1 MIKSRFVFFL
11 AAAVL
16 LIGYSVGGCAAE
28 PAAPPP
34 PEEEEEEEAQPVA
47 PADEALETFTIKQ
60 SSGFS
65 KEGGWVK
72 WIEEPWGE
80 YVVGCTDGR
89 VTREMYYD
97 GSLCAFPDTI
107 EAIEEGIA
115 DMGFVWVP
123 MHSGRFPL
131 MKLFSLPGLMKNQ
144 MTSDAVMNELW
155 DKYPQFGQQFDD
167 LHVINNWQMVNMRA
181 DLHCVKPIRN
191 LDDLKGKVIA
201 THDDQSAKALN
212 ALGAS
217 AQVMNM
223 QDYYMSAKQGVID
236 AIFCAW
242 GTYNTNKLG
251 EVTPYHLML
260 GLSPGT
266 SFWFINKDTWNR
278 FTDYEQRLIM
288 DYRYQGPFQGSRCNV
303 WQLLEITEPIPEE
316 NFFNLGDEDQ
326 RMVATLFE
334 PSWQEWATEMEGL
347 GFPGEAILDD
357 AKMYLRGYTLG

>member
-16 LIGYSVGGCAAE
+16 LIGYSVGCAAE

-80 YVVGCTDGR
+80 YIVSCCDGR

-97 GSLCAFPDTI
+97 GALTAFPDTI
-107 EAIEEGIA
+107 EAVEAGIA
-115 DMGFVWVP
+115 DIAFVWAP
-123 MHSGRFPL
+123 IHSGLFPL
-131 MKLFSLPGLMKNQ
+131 MEMFSLPGLMKNQ

-155 DKYPQFGQQFDD
+155 DKYPQFSQQFDD

-181 DLHCVKPIRN
+181 DLHSVEPIRT

-212 ALGAS
+212 ELGAS

-223 QDYYMSAKQGVID
+223 QDYYMSCKQGVVD
-236 AIFCAW
+236 AVFAAW
-242 GTYNTNKLG
+242 GTVNTTNLT
-251 EVTPYHLML
+251 EVANYHTML

-266 SFWFINKDTWNR
+266 SFWFINKDTWNK
-278 FTDYEQRLIM
+278 FTDFEQRLIM
-288 DYRYQGPFQGSRCNV
+288 AYRYQGPFQGSRANV
-303 WQLLEITEPIPEE
+303 WQLLEITAPIPEE
-316 NFFNLGDEDQ
+316 NFFFLSQEDQ
-326 RMVATLFE
+326 DTMAELFD
-334 PSWQEWATEMEGL
+334 PAWQDWATRVEDMGY
-347 GFPGEAILDD
+347 PGDAILAD
-357 AKMYLRGYTLG
+357 AKEFLRGYTLG